1 MTRLQI
7 WVQCPHCENL
17 FKRAYYMN
25 VHRRKCESKP
35 KKKVI
40 SDSEISMYQ
49 PPKLEVQSNDKI
61 LMS

>member
-1 MTRLQI
+1 MRI
-7 WVQCPHCENL
+7 
-17 FKRAYYMN
+17 
-25 VHRRKCESKP
+25 CESKP